1 MNLEGALEMTQFSDV
16 GRVRSHNED
25 STAVDVGLGLAI
37 VADGMGGYRAGEV
50 ASAMAVK
57 SIHEQLHGELRD
69 LVRGQ
74 VDPESGYAH
83 ESLMLRDAVA
93 RANEIVHRASTLEP
107 QHQGM
112 GTTVVALLFH
122 NDRVSIA
129 HVGDSRAYRVRGGR
143 LERLTRDHTLVQELV
158 DRGRHTPQEAQA
170 CVNRNLLTRAL
181 GIAASTDVDL
191 TQWAVEVGDVYLL
204 CSDGLHNMLP
214 DAVISELLTGGEEPL
229 ATKAGRLV
237 DRAND
242 RGGEDN
248 VSVVLVRV
256 TKPFPLRQD
265 GLTSL
270 VDWFD

>member
-1 MNLEGALEMTQFSDV
+1 MNLEGALEMTQNSDV

-25 STAVDVGLGLAI
+25 STAVDVGLGLAM
-37 VADGMGGYRAGEV
+37 VADGMGGHRGGEV

-57 SIHEQLHGELRD
+57 SIHDQLHAELRD

-74 VDPESGYAH
+74 VEPESGYAH
-83 ESLMLRDAVA
+83 ESLVLRDAVA
-93 RANEIVHRASTLEP
+93 RANERIYRASAHEP

-129 HVGDSRAYRVRGGR
+129 HVGDSRAYRLRGGR
-143 LERLTRDHTLVQELV
+143 LERLTSDHTLVQELV
-158 DRGRHTPQEAQA
+158 DRGTHTPQEARA

-181 GIAASTDVDL
+181 GIAAKTDVDMAE
-191 TQWAVEVGDVYLL
+191 WAVEVGDVYLL

-214 DAVISELLTGGEEPL
+214 DAEISELLTDGEEPL
-229 ATKAGRLV
+229 ATKASRLV
-237 DRAND
+237 ERAND
-242 RGGEDN
+242 SGGEDN

-256 TKPFPLRQD
+256 TQSFPLQQD